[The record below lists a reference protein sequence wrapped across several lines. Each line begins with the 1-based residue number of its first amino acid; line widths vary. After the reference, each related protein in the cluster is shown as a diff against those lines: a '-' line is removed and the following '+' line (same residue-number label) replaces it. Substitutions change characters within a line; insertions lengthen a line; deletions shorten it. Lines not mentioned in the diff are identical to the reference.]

1 MPESLFVLQH
11 HVVTRQ
17 QLLSSGLT
25 DDRVRAQVDA
35 RRWRQLTPTL
45 FVLHNGP
52 MTLEQQWWAATLA
65 VGPLA
70 GRSALQA
77 WGITGWE
84 PAGVEVLVRRGD
96 HPSLPAGVPVVVHES
111 RRFEPSDV
119 HPVREPRRVGV
130 ARAAVDAA
138 SWTKQPRAACGL
150 LAAVV
155 QQRKAPARQLLAEL
169 HRAGAIRHRRVLR
182 AVLHDIAG
190 GAQALTE
197 VDLGRLCRRYGLL
210 VPERQV
216 VRLDSE
222 GRRRYLDAR
231 VSAPNGRSVLV
242 EVDGALHLV
251 AAAYWQDMFRL
262 NEIIIGGEPVLR
274 FPSVALHLDEATVGN
289 QLRRACGLDPVSVA
303 A

>member
-1 MPESLFVLQH
+1 VPESLFDLQRQVL
-11 HVVTRQ
+11 TRQ
-17 QLLSSGLT
+17 QLIVCGVS
-25 DDRVRAQVDA
+25 DDRIRAQVEAD
-35 RRWRQLTPTL
+35 RWRQLTPTV

-52 MTLEQQWWAATLA
+52 LTLEQQWWAATLA

-77 WGITGWE
+77 WGVTGWDTK
-84 PAGVEVLVRRGD
+84 GVEVLVRRGE
-96 HPSLPAGVPVVVHES
+96 HPPLPHGVPVVVHES
-111 RRFEPSDV
+111 RRFTAADV

-138 SWTKQPRAACGL
+138 AWTMQPRAAAGL

-155 QQRKAPARQLLAEL
+155 QQGKTSAKHLLGEL
-169 HRAGAIRHRRVLR
+169 RDAGAVRHCRLIRTVLQ
-182 AVLHDIAG
+182 DIEG

-197 VDLGRLCRRYGLL
+197 VDLARVCRRYGLL

-216 VRLDSE
+216 VRLDSH
-222 GRRRYLDAR
+222 GKRRYVDAR

-251 AAAYWQDMFRL
+251 ATTYWQDMLRL
-262 NEIIIGGEPVLR
+262 NEILIRGVPVLR

-289 QLRRACGLDPVSVA
+289 QLRRACGLDPVRLA